1 MASESIA
8 HEVFDLMGYLLRA
21 HLDSRNNNVLILDR
35 VFIHKLNSLSYFVQY
50 NQATPQ
56 KSITQWLFRSS
67 HLRILT
73 HTLKE
78 LILFYQNNHVQYSKQ
93 LPKKVLLK
101 RFHSISTTGTSLNQ
115 QLTNLYSGYER
126 VNFWSCIFRLS
137 SKWSLAGAG
146 KSRCKEGKL
155 IFDIVARKTLI
166 T

>member
-8 HEVFDLMGYLLRA
+8 LEAFG
-21 HLDSRNNNVLILDR
+21 LDR

-50 NQATPQ
+50 NQAAPQ

-93 LPKKVLLK
+93 LPKKVMLK

-126 VNFWSCIFRLS
+126 VNFC
-137 SKWSLAGAG
+137 LAFLVCLASGAWQEQESPAA
-146 KSRCKEGKL
+146 KR
-155 IFDIVARKTLI
+155 VN
-166 T
+166 